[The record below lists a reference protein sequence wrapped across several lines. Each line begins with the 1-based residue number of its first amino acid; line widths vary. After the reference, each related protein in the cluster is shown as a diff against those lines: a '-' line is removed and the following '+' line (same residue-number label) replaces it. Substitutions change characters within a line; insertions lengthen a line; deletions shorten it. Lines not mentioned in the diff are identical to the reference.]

1 MTLYSRIITICLIIV
16 CTLAGIFYYQASL
29 YMSKNDSLKHEME
42 AKEQVYK
49 TELSKLSG
57 ALQSQNQAIEIYQ
70 ANLDE
75 VQKSISAKE
84 NELLSIRLEQEA
96 MIEEE
101 LLKDSSSDNQ
111 LKLSRNLLYEFSK

>member
-57 ALQSQNQAIEIYQ
+57 ALHSQNQAIEIYQ